1 MMAYRAAGV
10 AIPRTSQAQWTFG
23 RQIPPGEE
31 QPGDLVFFAGSDGT
45 LASPGHVGIVVG
57 TNEMIDAPQQGMDV
71 SEQPI
76 SGVPGLVGY
85 TRP

>member
-1 MMAYRAAGV
+1 M
-10 AIPRTSQAQWTFG
+10 T
-23 RQIPPGEE
+23 
-31 QPGDLVFFAGSDGT
+31 
-45 LASPGHVGIVVG
+45 SPGHVGIVVG

-76 SGVPGLVGY
+76 SGVPSLVGY